1 MLFANKIM
9 INNGCGIISIPK
21 GNQTTFFEKLIK
33 FYETGDNEELK
44 TWLYE
49 TSIDRIDFKN

>member
-1 MLFANKIM
+1 MAVCN
-9 INNGCGIISIPK
+9 ISIPK
-21 GNQTTFFEKLIK
+21 GNQTTFFEKPIK